1 MKLAHPRNLV
11 VAEDVKEGKP
21 GKSVCTVLEMASMD
35 SDESRSRML
44 SSRT

>member
-21 GKSVCTVLEMASMD
+21 GKSRSNQWLRDRIMD
-35 SDESRSRML
+35 ADDS
-44 SSRT
+44 

>member
-21 GKSVCTVLEMASMD
+21 RKSK
-35 SDESRSRML
+35 SDQWLKGRNNGH
-44 SSRT
+44 